1 MDSKILIDKNL
12 LDEINVVGKKFRL
25 PGVAVSYE
33 IISNGIINSTYKANY
48 VDKNNKSKSYIFQK
62 INIFVF
68 KKPDEIMHNIDLVT
82 SHIRA
87 KNSKK
92 ITLHFHHTA
101 DGKNYVVEEKNFW
114 RVMNYVDSETY
125 NVCEDLNVIRKAG
138 EAFGGFQMQLSDF
151 DGSLLYE
158 TIPDFHNTDK
168 RMETL
173 FIHIDE
179 DEYNRV
185 NDVIKEIEYIKSIKE
200 KATEL
205 SKRYNDGLLPV
216 RVTHN
221 DTKLNNVLFDKETKE
236 PLIVIDL
243 DTVMPG
249 IAMYDFGD
257 AVRFICNTSVED
269 EADLSKVKF
278 DKEKFMAF
286 SEGFLSKIKNSWT
299 EEELSSL
306 VLASFAITIELAVRF
321 LDDYL
326 TGDKYFKTNYDGHN
340 LVRTRCQLKLA
351 QSIMEQYEELN
362 EILSRIIKD

>member
-1 MDSKILIDKNL
+1 M
-12 LDEINVVGKKFRL
+12 
-25 PGVAVSYE
+25 
-33 IISNGIINSTYKANY
+33 NY
-48 VDKNNKSKSYIFQK
+48 VCNKIKKSYIFQK

-68 KKPDEIMHNIDLVT
+68 KKPD
-82 SHIRA
+82 
-87 KNSKK
+87 
-92 ITLHFHHTA
+92 
-101 DGKNYVVEEKNFW
+101 
-114 RVMNYVDSETY
+114 
-125 NVCEDLNVIRKAG
+125 
-138 EAFGGFQMQLSDF
+138 
-151 DGSLLYE
+151 
-158 TIPDFHNTDK
+158 
-168 RMETL
+168 
-173 FIHIDE
+173 
-179 DEYNRV
+179 
-185 NDVIKEIEYIKSIKE
+185 
-200 KATEL
+200 
-205 SKRYNDGLLPV
+205 
-216 RVTHN
+216 
-221 DTKLNNVLFDKETKE
+221 
-236 PLIVIDL
+236 IDL

-278 DKEKFMAF
+278 DKEKFKAF

-306 VLASFAITIELAVRF
+306 VLTSFAITIELAVRF